1 MFGNVFVVSKVISY
15 QNLNVSNVKC
25 QNLKKLN
32 ISSLLQEVQLTIF
45 KWKKNSKDLGMKED
59 GNVQTQ
65 TVHLIVTFLAKKS
78 VLNVKQQDQKM
89 LNFLFLKRKKES
101 IELGNVSVDLMVISN
116 QKLNASNVKFQNLK
130 MLNISLLL
138 QDLQKSINGS
148 VKLANLILISLQRL
162 NASSAK

>member
-1 MFGNVFVVSKVISY
+1 MEKDLIKKNDGVVSVVMILISH
-15 QNLNVSNVKC
+15 Q
-25 QNLKKLN
+25 KL
-32 ISSLLQEVQLTIF
+32 
-45 KWKKNSKDLGMKED
+45 
-59 GNVQTQ
+59 
-65 TVHLIVTFLAKKS
+65 S
-78 VLNVKQQDQKM
+78 VLNARSLSQITLFM
-89 LNFLFLKRKKES
+89 LFLNLSPKKKES
-101 IELGNVSVDLMVISN
+101 IEHGNVSVDLMVISN